1 MSVFLFKNNQ
11 YFHFFLIYFTYVP
24 QIKKSSS
31 LTKNTNS
38 HNKYMFSLYRKKE
51 YMFYFYSNG
60 FLLWKS
66 KYKLFEVIN
75 ATATKKILLQNYQL
89 WTKKQTD
96 GAKVF
101 KINCA
106 RSHSFL
112 LIDMIGNDRGF
123 ISVNE
128 EGNE

>member
-1 MSVFLFKNNQ
+1 MDSFFGNQ
-11 YFHFFLIYFTYVP
+11 NI
-24 QIKKSSS
+24 SS
-31 LTKNTNS
+31 LK
-38 HNKYMFSLYRKKE
+38 SL
-51 YMFYFYSNG
+51 MQQ
-60 FLLWKS
+60 LQ
-66 KYKLFEVIN
+66 
-75 ATATKKILLQNYQL
+75 KKILLQNYQL